1 MGKDYYAL
9 LGTTKDADEKAIKKA
24 YKKQAMKWHPDK
36 NPDKLEVKSP
46 RFCEQKVKLLQS
58 SASDA
63 LLSPRSCLPRC
74 RRPS

>member
-9 LGTTKDADEKAIKKA
+9 LGTTKDADE
-24 YKKQAMKWHPDK
+24 KWHPDK